1 MQASAAVAHSL
12 CSCGLRAA
20 GHRLNS
26 CGAWACCSVASGSF
40 LDQGLNLCLLHWQ
53 ADSYPLCHQGSPLIV
68 VLISIYL
75 IISDVAHPFMCFQP
89 FCTSSLEKYLFRS
102 PVQFFDSVVCFF
114 DIELYELFVYFGD

>member
-1 MQASAAVAHSL
+1 MVAA
-12 CSCGLRAA
+12 CGLQGTGSIVVVHGLVALW
-20 GHRLNS
+20 HL
-26 CGAWACCSVASGSF
+26 GASWII
-40 LDQGLNLCLLHWQ
+40 LCLLHWQ

-68 VLISIYL
+68 VVISIYL